1 MHFDFTLFLSRSP
14 VELLPN
20 RHANNGK
27 GDCLPSSNGP
37 QLNSYYSQTG
47 RASLSPS
54 QKETPRLRELKG
66 RMLDRPVRKWQSQD
80 WKRGRLVAD
89 STILTLTQPPGE
101 SPTLQ

>member
-1 MHFDFTLFLSRSP
+1 MHFDFTPFLSRSP

-37 QLNSYYSQTG
+37 QLNSYYSQAG

-54 QKETPRLRELKG
+54 QKETPRLRELIDLFKATG
-66 RMLDRPVRKWQSQD
+66 LVSSLVRIPEHPS
-80 WKRGRLVAD
+80 D
-89 STILTLTQPPGE
+89 SSDIL
-101 SPTLQ
+101 

>member
-54 QKETPRLRELKG
+54 QKENTEAQRTEGMCARS
-66 RMLDRPVRKWQSQD
+66 R
-80 WKRGRLVAD
+80 
-89 STILTLTQPPGE
+89 T
-101 SPTLQ
+101 